1 MAPEGRSPASERIP
15 MRTQF
20 QLLMLT
26 SDGANLGLLYRAAF
40 FLMALGGTWFLFLTR
55 DKK

>member
-1 MAPEGRSPASERIP
+1 MRS
-15 MRTQF
+15 QLY
-20 QLLMLT
+20 LLMLT
-26 SDGANLGLLYRAAF
+26 SDGANLGLLCRTAF